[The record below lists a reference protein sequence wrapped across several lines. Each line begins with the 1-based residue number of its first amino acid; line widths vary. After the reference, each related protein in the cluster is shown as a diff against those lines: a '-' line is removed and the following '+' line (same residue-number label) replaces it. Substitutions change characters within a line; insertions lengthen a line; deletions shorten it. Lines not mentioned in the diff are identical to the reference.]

1 MQIIHCPMILHIYRN
16 LLAGLAVQHR
26 EGAPH
31 FDSLRIVGVGRA
43 GAGTDAE
50 ECADDSVLVVFAA
63 EVVV

>member
-1 MQIIHCPMILHIYRN
+1 MQIIHCSMILHIYRH

-26 EGAPH
+26 KGAPH
-31 FDSLRIVGVGRA
+31 FHSLRIVGA